1 MKDTEKTASGG
12 SGTRQTFT
20 AEEKAAM
27 QDRAR
32 EAKAGARRGGSA
44 DEVDPEAEV
53 LAKIA
58 EMGASDRAMAER
70 VHAIVMDAGLAP
82 RLWYGQPAY
91 AKGAKMI
98 CFFQPAAKFKTRYTT
113 LGFSDSAKLDD
124 GAMWPVYYALTEITE
139 AVEARI
145 RTLVKQAAG

>member
-1 MKDTEKTASGG
+1 MKDREKSATGG
-12 SGTRQTFT
+12 VATDQTFS

-27 QDRAR
+27 RERAR
-32 EAKAGARRGGSA
+32 EAKADARRGSA
-44 DEVDPEAEV
+44 DEVDPETEV

-58 EMGASDRAMAER
+58 EMGDRDRAMAER
-70 VHAIVMDAGLAP
+70 VHAIVMGVGLTP

-124 GAMWPVYYALTEITE
+124 DHMWPVYYAMTEITE

-145 RTLVKQAAG
+145 RALVQQAAG